1 MKEEESFQE
10 ETNQQAEIPPC
21 EIHDSN
27 EWNRLQDF
35 ENRDHAEELSKEEV
49 KTIIQDQDF

>member
-21 EIHDSN
+21 GILDSN

-35 ENRDHAEELSKEEV
+35 ENRDHYEELSKEV
-49 KTIIQDQDF
+49 GKTTIQDQNF